1 MQQIVLIGDMKV
13 WDMYQKNE
21 VEEEP
26 QVMETEE
33 NLWLFELFC
42 SLHHLIS
49 LSSM

>member
-13 WDMYQKNE
+13 WDMYQKDK

-33 NLWLFELFC
+33 NLWLF
-42 SLHHLIS
+42 
-49 LSSM
+49 